1 MSLKKRG
8 SQNLFYDPDTGT
20 VAIEHTQEV
29 RNPPMYAD
37 SPGDRPG
44 DVGERYQLIF
54 YKDIDLEHSVRL
66 YMPKRLFGSQ
76 SKSKKLHTPGN
87 ISANKRPR
95 QNLPFD

>member
-44 DVGERYQLIF
+44 DVGERRA
-54 YKDIDLEHSVRL
+54 K
-66 YMPKRLFGSQ
+66 
-76 SKSKKLHTPGN
+76 
-87 ISANKRPR
+87 PR
-95 QNLPFD
+95 CGQGAKP